1 MKLALA
7 ISQHVTTTQMM
18 TVRRLLQAL
27 WEFITTISTA
37 MAFTTIGLGA
47 LVVFGL
53 VLALPIAA
61 IVLIH
66 QYLF

>member
-1 MKLALA
+1 
-7 ISQHVTTTQMM
+7 M
-18 TVRRLLQAL
+18 TARKPLQAL
-27 WEFITTISTA
+27 WEFITTVSTA
-37 MAFTTIGLGA
+37 IAFTTIGLGA

>member
-1 MKLALA
+1 MITRKP
-7 ISQHVTTTQMM
+7 
-18 TVRRLLQAL
+18 LQAL
-27 WEFITTISTA
+27 WEFITTTSTA
-37 MAFTTIGLGA
+37 IFFTAIGLGA

-61 IVLIH
+61 IFLIY

>member
-1 MKLALA
+1 MTPRKLL
-7 ISQHVTTTQMM
+7 S
-18 TVRRLLQAL
+18 AL

-37 MAFTTIGLGA
+37 IVFTTIGLGA
-47 LVVFGL
+47 LIVFGL

>member
-1 MKLALA
+1 
-7 ISQHVTTTQMM
+7 M
-18 TVRRLLQAL
+18 TARKLLQAL

-37 MAFTTIGLGA
+37 IAFTTIGLGA

-61 IVLIH
+61 TVLIH

>member
-1 MKLALA
+1 MITK
-7 ISQHVTTTQMM
+7 
-18 TVRRLLQAL
+18 RLLQAL

-37 MAFTTIGLGA
+37 IAFTTIGLGS
-47 LVVFGL
+47 LIVFGL
-53 VLALPIAA
+53 ILALPIAA